1 MFDTTVVAKKMKEI
15 RKSRGCKHY
24 GDWNYVE

>member
-1 MFDTTVVAKKMKEI
+1 MIDTTVVAKKMKEV
-15 RKSRGCKHY
+15 RKSKGCKHY